1 VLLRHYYGQLATSS
15 CTANTKQRLLI
26 QVITISHTTEN
37 AQQHAPPG
45 FYFYCM
51 KQTISFAAVSL
62 LLFLSSALN
71 AQESKHKTILHA
83 GIEIDALPYVTGG
96 YFGAAW
102 VSKDHWRA
110 RLLTADVNMP
120 GFMTKKGFRNHHIN
134 SYAVV
139 LDYFLKPDLKGWWA
153 GGGWVYWKS
162 RIQTDQQ
169 LATAHLKNYLLNGSI
184 GYNFPVNKHIYI
196 SPWAGLS
203 LRTGGDK
210 NVPVDNLQYSIRLLN
225 PEASLKIGS
234 YF

>member
-1 VLLRHYYGQLATSS
+1 MLGLELDWCGVGRCAARLDEEELVRHAIDERDRRLPTCATHEPLTLPKRLDDLLQ
-15 CTANTKQRLLI
+15 QRSL
-26 QVITISHTTEN
+26 
-37 AQQHAPPG
+37 PG
-45 FYFYCM
+45 DMRPQCVEGLCM
-51 KQTISFAAVSL
+51 HVEPV
-62 LLFLSSALN
+62 
-71 AQESKHKTILHA
+71 ESHA

-102 VSKDHWRA
+102 VSKNHWRA

-139 LDYFLKPDLKGWWA
+139 LDYFLKSDLKGWWA
-153 GGGWVYWKS
+153 GGGLVYWKS

-225 PEASLKIGS
+225 PEASLKIGF